1 MAFKMRSSP
10 MARNYGAPFNKAPGT
25 DHKGED
31 HSHRE
36 DDPSE
41 SKPKYEILQAE
52 REANIAKI
60 KADKKARYDSEGTA
74 IFERPYDHPGEAIA
88 VMGMA
93 PLTAGAAGLAIPHAA
108 TAANLGKTL
117 LAAESGIV
125 GGVVSGDTKQKR
137 KHRKK

>member
-1 MAFKMRSSP
+1 MRSSP

-36 DDPSE
+36 DDPN
-41 SKPKYEILQAE
+41 KPKTEYETIQAE

-93 PLTAGAAGLAIPHAA
+93 PLTAGVAGLGIPHAA
-108 TAANLGKTL
+108 TAANFGKTL
-117 LAAESGIV
+117 LAAESGVLGAAAIE
-125 GGVVSGDTKQKR
+125 DLKR
-137 KHRKK
+137 KNK